1 MQYEKRF
8 NMSTDFE
15 KQKELIDTEITSLD
29 DVYNFYLR
37 YFKTFDG
44 THYFFMK
51 IILMLIEENRELKS
65 KLKLKE

>member
-1 MQYEKRF
+1 
-8 NMSTDFE
+8 MSTDFE

-51 IILMLIEENRELKS
+51 IILMLIEENRKLKS
-65 KLKLKE
+65 KLKE

>member
-1 MQYEKRF
+1 
-8 NMSTDFE
+8 MSTNFE

-65 KLKLKE
+65 KLKE

>member
-1 MQYEKRF
+1 
-8 NMSTDFE
+8 MSSDFE

-65 KLKLKE
+65 KLKE

>member
-1 MQYEKRF
+1 
-8 NMSTDFE
+8 MSTDFE
-15 KQKELIDTEITSLD
+15 KPKELIDTEITSLD

-65 KLKLKE
+65 KLKE

>member
-1 MQYEKRF
+1 
-8 NMSTDFE
+8 MSTDFE
-15 KQKELIDTEITSLD
+15 KQKELIDTEISSLD

-65 KLKLKE
+65 KLKE

>member
-1 MQYEKRF
+1 
-8 NMSTDFE
+8 MSTDFE
-15 KQKELIDTEITSLD
+15 KQKELIDTKITSLD

>member
-1 MQYEKRF
+1 
-8 NMSTDFE
+8 MSTDFE

>member
-1 MQYEKRF
+1 
-8 NMSTDFE
+8 MSTNFE
-15 KQKELIDTEITSLD
+15 KQKELIDAEITSLD

-65 KLKLKE
+65 KLKE

>member
-1 MQYEKRF
+1 
-8 NMSTDFE
+8 MSTDFE

-65 KLKLKE
+65 KLKE